1 MQYTGTFNFKK
12 PDITDPV
19 LISDLNENMDRID
32 EYLDDIYLLG
42 YPHHT
47 KVEGAWLYNIYPL
60 AGLGM
65 EPVADLAHVA
75 SQLVSLAENQDL
87 QDIISDAQALSD
99 LAEDSSSLTSLAENS
114 DDILALTPLAPN
126 VSDLNELAAVGYPLK
141 VLGESDLYEL
151 EDYFDEIDAFFTS
164 SNWSTPYGTCTGYV
178 PKTVSHLT
186 AYAAAIEDVANYL
199 HDLCPYS
206 QDLTTL
212 AQNAEA
218 LNDFNDDVL
227 ESNNFT
233 PSAIA
238 TGDVKLTGTQNYLK
252 DLTLGT
258 DPTNNMD
265 VATKKYVDDSI
276 DTAVNQIL
284 ATPF

>member
-1 MQYTGTFNFKK
+1 MQYTDTFNFKK

-19 LISDLNENMDRID
+19 LISDLNENMDEID
-32 EYLDDIYLLG
+32 GYLWDIYKLG
-42 YPHHT
+42 YPD
-47 KVEGAWLYNIYPL
+47 KPVEGAFLYDLYPL
-60 AGLGM
+60 ATAGFERLD
-65 EPVADLAHVA
+65 DLATNIDTLNSMA
-75 SQLVSLAENQDL
+75 TNSDL
-87 QDIISDAQALSD
+87 QTIIADASALAD

-126 VSDLNELAAVGYPLK
+126 VSDLNDLAAVGYPLT

-151 EDYFDEIDAFFTS
+151 EDYFDEIAAFFTS
-164 SNWSTPYGTCTGYV
+164 NNWSTPYGTCTGYV

-186 AYAAAIEDVANYL
+186 AYAEAIEDVANYL

-206 QDLTTL
+206 QDLTSL

-233 PSAIA
+233 PSAVA
-238 TGDVKLTGTQNYLK
+238 TGYVKLTGTQNYLK

-258 DPTNNMD
+258 GPTNNMD

-276 DTAVNQIL
+276 DVAVNQIL